1 MKKLC
6 SFCGRLWILLTIV
19 GLTAL
24 GIYGFT
30 AKANED
36 VRQILY
42 INSYSYGWDGVQ
54 QQIDGIRE
62 TVGDNCELQYEFME
76 SQSVNELTARQMFYD
91 RMEYRMSQEKTYEA
105 VIVSGNAALEFSL
118 EYQDVFFK
126 DIPLVFIGVD
136 DEKLIEEAFQ
146 RPLVYGVEYAPSIR
160 KNIELAQQLNPNL
173 KKVAAIVDESEYG
186 RKQSQ
191 LFIACQEDY
200 PDLEFSEINASELT
214 AIGVKRK
221 IWHLEE
227 KDTALIYLAMTENQD
242 GDQYTLTQGINV
254 VTEIAKL
261 PVFCTT
267 EAWIGNG
274 AAGGNV
280 VCMYL
285 SGADAAKLALAG
297 MNGEVPQERLM
308 SSPTEVYLDE
318 SVLREFD
325 VNLSR
330 IPEGAH
336 IVNHQPTFWERN
348 RSTIRGAIFPCIL
361 LMMLVLVFLYEN
373 RRKKVMMI
381 QMEEMNQKLM
391 ESSQHDFL
399 TQLPNRNKFTQDIT
413 NCVNAKIPCTVFMLD
428 IDDFK
433 SINDTMGHSAGDEVL
448 QEISRRLKE
457 LESGSFTAYRFAGDE
472 FTIIFRHTERSAVEV
487 AAAKCA
493 GVFEL
498 PMEVRGEK
506 RKVTGSIGGARYP
519 KDAKDAEQLVVC
531 ADKAMYHVKKGGK
544 NAFNIYEENA

>member
-1 MKKLC
+1 
-6 SFCGRLWILLTIV
+6 
-19 GLTAL
+19 
-24 GIYGFT
+24 
-30 AKANED
+30 
-36 VRQILY
+36 
-42 INSYSYGWDGVQ
+42 
-54 QQIDGIRE
+54 
-62 TVGDNCELQYEFME
+62 
-76 SQSVNELTARQMFYD
+76 
-91 RMEYRMSQEKTYEA
+91 
-105 VIVSGNAALEFSL
+105 
-118 EYQDVFFK
+118 
-126 DIPLVFIGVD
+126 
-136 DEKLIEEAFQ
+136 
-146 RPLVYGVEYAPSIR
+146 
-160 KNIELAQQLNPNL
+160 
-173 KKVAAIVDESEYG
+173 
-186 RKQSQ
+186 
-191 LFIACQEDY
+191 
-200 PDLEFSEINASELT
+200 
-214 AIGVKRK
+214 
-221 IWHLEE
+221 
-227 KDTALIYLAMTENQD
+227 
-242 GDQYTLTQGINV
+242 
-254 VTEIAKL
+254 
-261 PVFCTT
+261 
-267 EAWIGNG
+267 
-274 AAGGNV
+274 
-280 VCMYL
+280 
-285 SGADAAKLALAG
+285 
-297 MNGEVPQERLM
+297 M